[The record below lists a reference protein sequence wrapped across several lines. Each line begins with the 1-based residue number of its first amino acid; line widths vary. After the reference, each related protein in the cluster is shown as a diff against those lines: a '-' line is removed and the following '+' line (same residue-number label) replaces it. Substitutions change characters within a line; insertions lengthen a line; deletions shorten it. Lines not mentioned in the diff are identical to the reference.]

1 MTFRS
6 VEPLGSFFHDLCD
19 NHVKDRARRTRSP
32 SALGS
37 PLQPVGAGFLIL
49 FFERGSPESRE
60 LEHEM
65 HLGVMRR
72 VSRAARFQCRLEKR
86 ETSWTPRARACT
98 RACLETLNV
107 KCHPFSIILFF
118 DSAGA
123 LSTSMPCA
131 RFAYPPLWTITA

>member
-72 VSRAARFQCRLEKR
+72 VSRARPAFNAGSRNAKR
-86 ETSWTPRARACT
+86 AGPRARACT

>member
-1 MTFRS
+1 
-6 VEPLGSFFHDLCD
+6 
-19 NHVKDRARRTRSP
+19 
-32 SALGS
+32 
-37 PLQPVGAGFLIL
+37 
-49 FFERGSPESRE
+49 
-60 LEHEM
+60 M

-72 VSRAARFQCRLEKR
+72 VYRARGPLSMPAR
-86 ETSWTPRARACT
+86 ETSGAAGPRA

-123 LSTSMPCA
+123 LSTSMPRA